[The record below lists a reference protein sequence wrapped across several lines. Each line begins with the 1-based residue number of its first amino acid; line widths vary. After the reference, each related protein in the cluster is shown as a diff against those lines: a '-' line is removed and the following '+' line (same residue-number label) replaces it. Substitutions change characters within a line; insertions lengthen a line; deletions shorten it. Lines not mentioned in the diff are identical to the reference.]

1 MNTRQHGFTLIEV
14 MVAIMLMAIVSLI
27 AWRGLDSV
35 SRADQHLQAS
45 TEHTEALLRA
55 LNQLERDLA
64 LRASTELRV
73 PNLTQHETEP
83 AQAPPAIS
91 VRSADNQRFRLD
103 VIRSAAASEDGLQ
116 RVRWWLQDQTLYR
129 AAAPARSRYPLP
141 APGEG
146 VAVLDKVSDLQ
157 VRVWE
162 PGQGWRQLSGNRK
175 DEPQGLEIKLTRQT
189 LQGAE
194 HYRQVVGP
202 LN

>member
-1 MNTRQHGFTLIEV
+1 MKTRQRGFTLIEV

-35 SRADQHLQAS
+35 TRTDQHLQAS
-45 TEHTEALLRA
+45 TEHTEAILRA

-64 LRASTELRV
+64 LRASTELRA
-73 PNLTQHETEP
+73 PNLTGRETEP
-83 AQAPPAIS
+83 AQTPAAIS

-103 VIRSAAASEDGLQ
+103 VIRTGATSADGLQ
-116 RVRWWLQDQTLYR
+116 RVRWWLQGQTLYR
-129 AAAPARSRYPLP
+129 ATAPARSHFPLP
-141 APGEG
+141 SPGEG

-162 PGQGWRQLSGNRK
+162 PGQGWRQLSGNRQ
-175 DEPQGLEIKLTRQT
+175 DEPLGLEIKLTRQT